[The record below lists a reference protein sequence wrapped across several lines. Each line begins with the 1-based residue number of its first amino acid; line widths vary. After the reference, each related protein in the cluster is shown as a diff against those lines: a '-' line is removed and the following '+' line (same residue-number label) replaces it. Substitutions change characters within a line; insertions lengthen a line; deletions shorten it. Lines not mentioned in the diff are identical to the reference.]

1 MQEGDEIFEAAMVAV
16 KRHFDAEEFEPA
28 LKLITKAYEM
38 KPHDPLVVR
47 SYIYT
52 LVNVSQWENVLKA
65 CEKHAALEDFTLEHA
80 YALYRLNRF
89 QQALQVLD
97 SRKAADKDTAASR
110 LHLQAQMQYRL
121 SDYGACA
128 DVYEKLHQ
136 EDAEDQGLIVN
147 AVASYVSGDK
157 PRQAMN
163 LIARNKEAL
172 ESSYELCFNAACA
185 LIDEG
190 RLKEAEDKLTQAREL
205 CTEELMQAEEI
216 GEEDVAL
223 LEDHEELA
231 AIRVQQACVMQRR
244 GQEEEA
250 KEVYDKVLRQKPNQG
265 HEVDVTVLAVACNN
279 VVALRSEGKSLFDSL
294 KRINVASKEGL
305 EHKQT
310 RRQTVEIAC
319 NKVLLLL
326 QAQKIDVA
334 KKELDKL
341 CESYPDHP
349 RVALVQAAIAHRE
362 KKGKVCEEILQG
374 YIASHADD
382 QEVVLPLAQLYTHQ
396 QKHDLAVEV
405 LAKLPLSSRTQPV
418 TVEAIV
424 NLHQRQKSPDK
435 AVACLREAIKYWSS
449 QEEESETLAQVVRI
463 AARLAMQLKDR
474 AFAAEVYQSYLE
486 NIDGSDY
493 EALCGLVQALA
504 VTDPERATEYAERL
518 QVPAFDHLDPEE
530 LEAQPI
536 PKVGAMFSQRR
547 RDREDEVDG
556 KPVRVKKK
564 RKRKI
569 RYPKGFDPENPG
581 PPPDPERWLPK
592 RERSEFKKKMRKR
605 DKHLLRGPQGA
616 ITTEDFRKQGPSTAQ
631 VEVSKDA
638 SGPSRRSGR
647 KAKGK

>member
-1 MQEGDEIFEAAMVAV
+1 M
-16 KRHFDAEEFEPA
+16 
-28 LKLITKAYEM
+28 
-38 KPHDPLVVR
+38 
-47 SYIYT
+47 
-52 LVNVSQWENVLKA
+52 
-65 CEKHAALEDFTLEHA
+65 
-80 YALYRLNRF
+80 
-89 QQALQVLD
+89 
-97 SRKAADKDTAASR
+97 
-110 LHLQAQMQYRL
+110 
-121 SDYGACA
+121 
-128 DVYEKLHQ
+128 
-136 EDAEDQGLIVN
+136 
-147 AVASYVSGDK
+147 
-157 PRQAMN
+157 
-163 LIARNKEAL
+163 
-172 ESSYELCFNAACA
+172 
-185 LIDEG
+185 
-190 RLKEAEDKLTQAREL
+190 
-205 CTEELMQAEEI
+205 
-216 GEEDVAL
+216 
-223 LEDHEELA
+223 
-231 AIRVQQACVMQRR
+231 
-244 GQEEEA
+244 
-250 KEVYDKVLRQKPNQG
+250 
-265 HEVDVTVLAVACNN
+265 
-279 VVALRSEGKSLFDSL
+279 
-294 KRINVASKEGL
+294 
-305 EHKQT
+305 
-310 RRQTVEIAC
+310 
-319 NKVLLLL
+319 
-326 QAQKIDVA
+326 
-334 KKELDKL
+334 
-341 CESYPDHP
+341 
-349 RVALVQAAIAHRE
+349 
-362 KKGKVCEEILQG
+362 
-374 YIASHADD
+374 
-382 QEVVLPLAQLYTHQ
+382 
-396 QKHDLAVEV
+396 
-405 LAKLPLSSRTQPV
+405 
-418 TVEAIV
+418 

-547 RDREDEVDG
+547 RDREDEADG